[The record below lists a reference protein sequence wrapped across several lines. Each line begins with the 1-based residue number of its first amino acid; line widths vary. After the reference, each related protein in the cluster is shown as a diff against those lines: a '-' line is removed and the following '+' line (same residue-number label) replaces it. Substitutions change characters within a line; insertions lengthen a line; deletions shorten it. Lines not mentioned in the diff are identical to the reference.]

1 MGTCCSSRSRGR
13 SKPPETVGPGDAP
26 ANTSLTAG
34 DSAAAAGA
42 ATSASIDPGRPD
54 EVRASAQGT
63 VLRSPTSAANPAPGT
78 EAGPSSTGDTS
89 TNGTAGPSGADEH
102 VPSTTNTGAKSPPWL
117 SPD

>member
-1 MGTCCSSRSRGR
+1 MGTCCSSRS
-13 SKPPETVGPGDAP
+13 KPPETEGPGDAP
-26 ANTSLTAG
+26 ANASLAAE
-34 DSAAAAGA
+34 DFAAAARP

-63 VLRSPTSAANPAPGT
+63 VVRSPTSAANPAPGT
-78 EAGPSSTGDTS
+78 EAGPSNGDKR
-89 TNGTAGPSGADEH
+89 TNGTAGPSGPDEQ